1 MQDSV
6 IGVCV
11 AAGNLASPAIS
22 EATALPSSSSAGP
35 MDKKGDE
42 LRQPVMRMAKPFE
55 LRAARSSRCE
65 ESLR

>member
-1 MQDSV
+1 MEHS
-6 IGVCV
+6 ITGACV

-22 EATALPSSSSAGP
+22 EATALPYSSSAGP
-35 MDKKGDE
+35 MDKNGNE

-65 ESLR
+65 EARR